1 MPHGLSAVRKVARC
15 AKTQPMRFRLPL
27 LRRPGSDPTI
37 LAPASSAPVPTPR
50 NWPFRRSSRGLE
62 ARPTAASNETTWAVV
77 PRSVPASMRGVL
89 GLPATPA
96 FMPRVRRLDRFSAQR
111 TPSCARRA
119 LSPLC
124 WCIFQAAIQ
133 YAAAT
138 RAVDAG
144 QASWR
149 NVGVSADNDCPGSRQ
164 SGRTIPPRHQAVTRR
179 VFSNPLAAQGPDA
192 ACAACHYPLSAKLEQ
207 SSSGV
212 VTGMLQPRQSSCPM
226 RCRSLRSST
235 DAFTSEEARLPAQEA
250 RSGVVQRVHR
260 TPMEWLEIMARFRAG
275 GQSKT
280 KFCERYAER
289 DHAQHVHPVGAAPG
303 VGRRRQHAGR
313 DRGVVRRDRGRRRRG
328 AAATRLGAVR
338 GGERRGRAGYR
349 PGEGEWELEVGPVTT
364 GRIVMRVQEGWR
376 C

>member
-1 MPHGLSAVRKVARC
+1 MESRRRPRWPPPAHPKLLSVDGQSGLRCRMAFRPSEKSRDARKPNRC
-15 AKTQPMRFRLPL
+15 VLGLPL

-144 QASWR
+144 RASWR

-164 SGRTIPPRHQAVTRR
+164 SGRTIPPRHQGVTGR
-179 VFSNPLAAQGPDA
+179 VFSEPLAAQGPDA
-192 ACAACHYPLSAKLEQ
+192 AFAACHYPLPHVA
-207 SSSGV
+207 
-212 VTGMLQPRQSSCPM
+212 
-226 RCRSLRSST
+226 T
-235 DAFTSEEARLPAQEA
+235 D
-250 RSGVVQRVHR
+250 HR
-260 TPMEWLEIMARFRAG
+260 KGF
-275 GQSKT
+275 S
-280 KFCERYAER
+280 
-289 DHAQHVHPVGAAPG
+289 
-303 VGRRRQHAGR
+303 
-313 DRGVVRRDRGRRRRG
+313 
-328 AAATRLGAVR
+328 
-338 GGERRGRAGYR
+338 
-349 PGEGEWELEVGPVTT
+349 
-364 GRIVMRVQEGWR
+364 
-376 C
+376 